1 MNFKK
6 IKIIG
11 VFIIFALCFPLHFL
25 YDWFPNIIS
34 SIFLPVNESIW
45 EHMKLIITS
54 FILYSI
60 IETLIIRKKKI
71 KTNNY
76 VLNLF
81 ATPLIGIILYL
92 LIFLPIYKIIGEN
105 MIISI
110 TLLFII
116 IIIEQIISYFIT
128 ISKEIKGEKIIGT
141 IGIIIVYI
149 IFTALTYF
157 PIENYIFYDVT
168 TNSYGIN

>member
-1 MNFKK
+1 
-6 IKIIG
+6 
-11 VFIIFALCFPLHFL
+11 
-25 YDWFPNIIS
+25 
-34 SIFLPVNESIW
+34 
-45 EHMKLIITS
+45 
-54 FILYSI
+54 
-60 IETLIIRKKKI
+60 
-71 KTNNY
+71 
-76 VLNLF
+76 
-81 ATPLIGIILYL
+81 
-92 LIFLPIYKIIGEN
+92 

>member
-54 FILYSI
+54 FLLYSI
-60 IETLIIRKKKI
+60 IET
-71 KTNNY
+71 
-76 VLNLF
+76 
-81 ATPLIGIILYL
+81 LIGIILYL

-110 TLLFII
+110 ALLFII
-116 IIIEQIISYFIT
+116 IITEQIISYFIT

-149 IFTALTYF
+149 IFTVLTYF